1 MFSSTSGLGRLLN
14 SATASVS
21 SQSSRTQRHLESIT
35 EESVTYDLLY
45 PDSLYAIEGQHP
57 AYPIKYGDPA
67 SVAAAARSADDR
79 GGLDIQASRD
89 VRYIIAQKANDF
101 NRVLFDTHP
110 PTPYA
115 GPRNSSAS
123 SPEGSEPLK
132 ENRFVGGLGNSSR
145 VSRSRTAPH
154 SRQTSLTQPNQL
166 MLRSPSSP
174 ISPTPEYGALY
185 GTSQARSIPRPATS
199 EGESLQSKIA
209 REEREETEDI
219 LSCIF
224 GASGFP
230 STSSTKIHVKPYTAQ
245 ARGSS
250 RPLSPEGDSPLSPR
264 HFEPPKSFLS
274 RSTTAENL
282 LLPRAGSGVTEH
294 QIARRQSSY
303 VLVTKLFCVDL
314 REEELEE
321 DYGRRSSE
329 PGARTGKLRSISLPS
344 ATNTSNQL
352 RTPVY
357 AVAVILYLP
366 LRSQWA
372 SRPVSAQASPMA
384 GLTPQASFGSN
395 DGRQM
400 TELDENGFDDRVDR
414 LLQHMS
420 VIEGMLSLLE
430 GASRSHIKS
439 ILISLY
445 AESSVH
451 ARPRLQL
458 ESSALQSHKLTQE
471 LVESLTRRLALAL
484 RIRPAIS
491 GQDRWAIWRSVARG
505 VSHPSLAHD
514 PGVLPSLLTAFLTGH
529 TAWIDSH
536 APKHY
541 RRQRRHQSRRQSD
554 CRTVI
559 VSVDKMLSRRIV
571 FCLSS
576 FLPSNRKATSSQQR
590 PQAPLSTPPSTL
602 LPGRTDPHLMNQRSK
617 SFYLA
622 KEATTAQG
630 TDSEDS
636 AGHPSPSH
644 KRRPSDTISIRSLAM
659 PIAPSGTRKSSIT
672 TTNTIM
678 PDPQVAIP
686 VFSDFGPDIAVGKN
700 AADPRPDSSGSLA
713 ALSLQRTLSRSGS
726 NDRSNSSMDS
736 HVRNGW
742 GSLRSGFWGSRR
754 GSSTEN
760 SEVMTSSGEGL
771 GISGMAQSK
780 ASNGSINKLSQMV
793 EEVDFD
799 AQARGSAFSSPSKDA
814 QMMQQPAKSI
824 PQSSPPEMFPLSLS
838 SDNMDGVIDVQL
850 SSTAN
855 YSSSPPSLISSSV
868 IPQFPNSTPPR
879 RPPRPFDPTINVAG
893 WLRAYHPDFTLQAV
907 RPYDT
912 LKAEIKHYMRCCLV
926 PSTGNRSPPSG
937 PSEWTTITTT
947 HVVDLATNTITIL
960 TLRRKM
966 PDSPHHVLNAL
977 QHYPANPSDETFVE
991 QTISL
996 TDPTSTEPIVAKALE
1011 QLIGHT
1017 SNSHPSS
1024 RMASRAPSRAPSP
1037 PRVSTSAVER
1047 SSLAGGGASMP
1058 RSTPRL
1064 LGDGGVAMG
1073 RQGSAGT
1080 VWRGGGSNEECR
1092 RVVHGA
1098 LKKIIREVVREVESE
1113 EGGRGEGKKQEP
1125 AQGRSIPGS
1134 SVPDDKSRAARRLR
1148 DVVREWVKDV
1158 RSHAVADE
1166 RRREVGPER

>member
-45 PDSLYAIEGQHP
+45 PDSLYTNDGQYP

-79 GGLDIQASRD
+79 GGLNIQASRD

-110 PTPYA
+110 PAPCT

-123 SPEGSEPLK
+123 SPEGSDPLK

-185 GTSQARSIPRPATS
+185 GNSQARSIPRPATS

-282 LLPRAGSGVTEH
+282 PRAGSGVTEH

-321 DYGRRSSE
+321 DYAPRSSE
-329 PGARTGKLRSISLPS
+329 PGARTGKLRSVSLPS

-372 SRPVSAQASPMA
+372 IRPMSAQASPMV
-384 GLTPQASFGSN
+384 GLTPQASSGSN
-395 DGRQM
+395 EGRQM
-400 TELDENGFDDRVDR
+400 TELSDNGFDDRVDR
-414 LLQHMS
+414 LLDQMS
-420 VIEGMLSLLE
+420 VIGGMLSLLE
-430 GASRSHIKS
+430 GASRAHIKS
-439 ILISLY
+439 MLISLY
-445 AESSVH
+445 TELGVH

-471 LVESLTRRLALAL
+471 FVESLTRRLALAL

-491 GQDRWAIWRSVARG
+491 GQDRWAMWRSVARG

-514 PGVLPSLLTAFLTGH
+514 PGVLSSLLTAFLTGH

-536 APKHY
+536 APRDY
-541 RRQRRHQSRRQSD
+541 RRQKRRRSRRPSD

-559 VSVDKMLSRRIV
+559 VSVDKMMSRRIV
-571 FCLSS
+571 FFLSS
-576 FLPSNRKATSSQQR
+576 FLPSNRKATSSQHR

-617 SFYLA
+617 SFHLA
-622 KEATTAQG
+622 KEATTTQG

-686 VFSDFGPDIAVGKN
+686 VFSDFGPDIAIGKN

-771 GISGMAQSK
+771 GISGMAQGK

-799 AQARGSAFSSPSKDA
+799 ARARGSAFSSPSKDA
-814 QMMQQPAKSI
+814 QMMQQPPKSI

-855 YSSSPPSLISSSV
+855 FSSSPPSLISSSG
-868 IPQFPNSTPPR
+868 IPQFPNSLPLK

-912 LKAEIKHYMRCCLV
+912 LKAEIKHSMRCFLV
-926 PSTGNRSPPSG
+926 PSTGNRSVPSG
-937 PSEWTTITTT
+937 SSEWTTITST
-947 HVVDLATNTITIL
+947 HLVDLATNTLTIL
-960 TLRRKM
+960 TLRRRM

-996 TDPTSTEPIVAKALE
+996 TDPTSAEPIVAKALD

-1017 SNSHPSS
+1017 STSHPPS
-1024 RMASRAPSRAPSP
+1024 RMTSRAPSRAPSP
-1037 PRVSTSAVER
+1037 TRAAALAVER
-1047 SSLAGGGASMP
+1047 SSLASGSASMP

-1073 RQGSAGT
+1073 RQGSGGT

-1098 LKKIIREVVREVESE
+1098 LKKIVRDVVREVESE
-1113 EGGRGEGKKQEP
+1113 GHGRGEGKKQEP
-1125 AQGRSIPGS
+1125 AQARSIPGR
-1134 SVPDDKSRAARRLR
+1134 SVPDDRPGAARQLR
-1148 DVVREWVKDV
+1148 EEVSEWVKDV
-1158 RSHAVADE
+1158 RSHAVGDE

>member
-45 PDSLYAIEGQHP
+45 PDALYTNDGQHP

-79 GGLDIQASRD
+79 GGLNIQASRD

-101 NRVLFDTHP
+101 HRVLFDTHP
-110 PTPYA
+110 PAPYA

-123 SPEGSEPLK
+123 SPEGSDPLK

-185 GTSQARSIPRPATS
+185 GNSQARSIPRPATS

-230 STSSTKIHVKPYTAQ
+230 STSSTKIHIKPYTAQ

-250 RPLSPEGDSPLSPR
+250 RPLSPDGDSPLSPR

-274 RSTTAENL
+274 RSTTAEN
-282 LLPRAGSGVTEH
+282 LPRAGSGVTEH

-321 DYGRRSSE
+321 DHGPRSSE
-329 PGARTGKLRSISLPS
+329 PGARTGKLRSVSLPS

-372 SRPVSAQASPMA
+372 IRPLSPQASPMV

-395 DGRQM
+395 KGRQM
-400 TELDENGFDDRVDR
+400 TGLDENGFDDRVDR
-414 LLQHMS
+414 LLDHMS
-420 VIEGMLSLLE
+420 VIGGILSLLE
-430 GASRSHIKS
+430 GASRTHIKS
-439 ILISLY
+439 MLITLY
-445 AESSVH
+445 TELGVH

-458 ESSALQSHKLTQE
+458 ESSALQSHKLTEE
-471 LVESLTRRLALAL
+471 LIESLTRRLALAL
-484 RIRPAIS
+484 RIRPAIP

-514 PGVLPSLLTAFLTGH
+514 PGVLSSLLTAFLAGH

-536 APKHY
+536 APKDY
-541 RRQRRHQSRRQSD
+541 RRQRRHQSRRRRD

-559 VSVDKMLSRRIV
+559 VSVDKMMSRRIV
-571 FCLSS
+571 FFLSS
-576 FLPSNRKATSSQQR
+576 FLPSNRKATFSQQR

-617 SFYLA
+617 SFHLA
-622 KEATTAQG
+622 KEATAAQG

-726 NDRSNSSMDS
+726 NDRSNSSIDS
-736 HVRNGW
+736 HIRNGW

-771 GISGMAQSK
+771 GISGLTQSK

-799 AQARGSAFSSPSKDA
+799 ARARGSTFSSPSKDA
-814 QMMQQPAKSI
+814 QMMQQPAKSM
-824 PQSSPPEMFPLSLS
+824 PQTSPPEMFPLSLS

-855 YSSSPPSLISSSV
+855 FSSSPSSV
-868 IPQFPNSTPPR
+868 IPPFPNSPPPRR
-879 RPPRPFDPTINVAG
+879 RPPRPCDPTINVAG

-912 LKAEIKHYMRCCLV
+912 LKAEIKHSMRCFLA
-926 PSTGNRSPPSG
+926 PSTDNRSDSSRS
-937 PSEWTTITTT
+937 SEWTTITTT
-947 HVVDLATNTITIL
+947 HLVDLATNTLTIL
-960 TLRRKM
+960 TLRRRM

-991 QTISL
+991 QTSSL
-996 TDPTSTEPIVAKALE
+996 SDPTSTEPILAKALD

-1017 SNSHPSS
+1017 STSYPPS
-1024 RMASRAPSRAPSP
+1024 RMASRAASRAPSP
-1037 PRVSTSAVER
+1037 TRAAASAVER
-1047 SSLAGGGASMP
+1047 SSFASGSASMP

-1064 LGDGGVAMG
+1064 LADGGVAMG
-1073 RQGSAGT
+1073 RQGSGGS

-1098 LKKIIREVVREVESE
+1098 LKKIVRDVVREAESE
-1113 EGGRGEGKKQEP
+1113 GDRVAEGKKQEP
-1125 AQGRSIPGS
+1125 AQARSITGRS
-1134 SVPDDKSRAARRLR
+1134 VPNDKLGAARQLR
-1148 DVVREWVKDV
+1148 EVVREWVKDV
-1158 RSHAVADE
+1158 RSHAVGHE
-1166 RRREVGPER
+1166 RRREAGPER

>member
-1 MFSSTSGLGRLLN
+1 MFSSTSGIGRLLN

-35 EESVTYDLLY
+35 EESITYDLLY
-45 PDSLYAIEGQHP
+45 PDSPYANEGQYP
-57 AYPIKYGDPA
+57 AYPIKYGDPV
-67 SVAAAARSADDR
+67 SVAAAARSPDDR
-79 GGLDIQASRD
+79 GGLNIQASRD

-110 PTPYA
+110 PTPYV

-123 SPEGSEPLK
+123 SPEGSEQLK
-132 ENRFVGGLGNSSR
+132 ENRFAGGLGNSSR

-174 ISPTPEYGALY
+174 ISPTSEYGALY
-185 GTSQARSIPRPATS
+185 SNSQARSIPRPATS

-209 REEREETEDI
+209 REEREEREDI
-219 LSCIF
+219 LSCMF

-250 RPLSPEGDSPLSPR
+250 RPLSPEADSPLSPR

-274 RSTTAENL
+274 RSTTAEN
-282 LLPRAGSGVTEH
+282 LPRAGSGVTEH

-314 REEELEE
+314 REDELEE
-321 DYGRRSSE
+321 GYDRRSSD
-329 PGARTGKLRSISLPS
+329 PSARTGKLRSLSLPS
-344 ATNTSNQL
+344 AANTSNQL

-372 SRPVSAQASPMA
+372 NRPISAQASPIV

-400 TELDENGFDDRVDR
+400 TELYENGFDDRVDR

-420 VIEGMLSLLE
+420 VIEGMLSLFE
-430 GASRSHIKS
+430 GASRSHIKDT
-439 ILISLY
+439 LISLY
-445 AESSVH
+445 AEASVY

-471 LVESLTRRLALAL
+471 LVESLTQRLALAL

-491 GQDRWAIWRSVARG
+491 GQDRWAIWRSVARA
-505 VSHPSLAHD
+505 VCHPSLVHD
-514 PGVLPSLLTAFLTGH
+514 PGVLSSLLTAFLTGH
-529 TAWIDSH
+529 TSWIDSH
-536 APKHY
+536 APKDY
-541 RRQRRHQSRRQSD
+541 RRQDRHQSRKQRD

-559 VSVDKMLSRRIV
+559 VSVDKMMSRRIV
-571 FCLSS
+571 FFLSS
-576 FLPSNRKATSSQQR
+576 FLPSNRKASSSQQR
-590 PQAPLSTPPSTL
+590 PQPSLSAPPSTL
-602 LPGRTDPHLMNQRSK
+602 LPGRADPHLMNQPSK
-617 SFYLA
+617 PFHLA
-622 KEATTAQG
+622 KEATAAQA
-630 TDSEDS
+630 TDREDS
-636 AGHPSPSH
+636 AGHPTPSH
-644 KRRPSDTISIRSLAM
+644 RRRTSDTLSIRSLAM
-659 PIAPSGTRKSSIT
+659 PIIPTGTRKSSIT
-672 TTNTIM
+672 TTSTIM

-686 VFSDFGPDIAVGKN
+686 VFSDFSPDIAVGKN

-726 NDRSNSSMDS
+726 NERSNSSMDS

-771 GISGMAQSK
+771 GISGMSQNK

-799 AQARGSAFSSPSKDA
+799 ARARESAFSSPSKDA
-814 QMMQQPAKSI
+814 QMMQQPPKSM
-824 PQSSPPEMFPLSLS
+824 PQRSSPEMFPLSLS
-838 SDNMDGVIDVQL
+838 SDNTDGVIDVQL
-850 SSTAN
+850 SSPAAN
-855 YSSSPPSLISSSV
+855 LSSSPPSLISSSF
-868 IPQFPNSTPPR
+868 ITPLANPTSSKS
-879 RPPRPFDPTINVAG
+879 PHRPFDPTINVAG
-893 WLRAYHPDFTLQAV
+893 WLRAYQPDFTLQAV

-912 LKAEIKHYMRCCLV
+912 LKSDIKHSMRCFLG
-926 PSTGNRSPPSG
+926 PSTIKYST
-937 PSEWTTITTT
+937 SEWTTITTT
-947 HVVDLATNTITIL
+947 HLVDLATSTLTIL
-960 TLRRKM
+960 TLRRRM

-991 QTISL
+991 QTVSL
-996 TDPTSTEPIVAKALE
+996 TDPTSADPIVAKALD

-1037 PRVSTSAVER
+1037 TRAAASAVER
-1047 SSLAGGGASMP
+1047 SSLANGGASMP

-1064 LGDGGVAMG
+1064 LGDGGVAMA
-1073 RQGSAGT
+1073 RQGSGGT
-1080 VWRGGGSNEECR
+1080 VWRVGGGSNEECR

-1098 LKKIIREVVREVESE
+1098 LKKIVREVVREVESE
-1113 EGGRGEGKKQEP
+1113 REGLSEGKKQEP
-1125 AQGRSIPGS
+1125 AQARSVPGKSVPGRSIPDHKPGE
-1134 SVPDDKSRAARRLR
+1134 ARLLR
-1148 DVVREWVKDV
+1148 EVVREWAKDV
-1158 RSHAVADE
+1158 RSHAVGDE
-1166 RRREVGPER
+1166 RRGPGQER

>member
-45 PDSLYAIEGQHP
+45 PDSLYTNEGQHP

-79 GGLDIQASRD
+79 GGLNIQASRD

-115 GPRNSSAS
+115 GSRNPSAS
-123 SPEGSEPLK
+123 SPEGSELLK
-132 ENRFVGGLGNSSR
+132 ENTFIGGLGNSSR
-145 VSRSRTAPH
+145 VSRSRTTPH

-174 ISPTPEYGALY
+174 ISPTPEFSALY
-185 GTSQARSIPRPATS
+185 GNSQARSIPRPATS

-219 LSCIF
+219 VSCMF

-264 HFEPPKSFLS
+264 HFEPPRSFLS
-274 RSTTAENL
+274 RSTTAEN
-282 LLPRAGSGVTEH
+282 LPRAGSGVTEH
-294 QIARRQSSY
+294 QITRRQSSY
-303 VLVTKLFCVDL
+303 VLVTKLSCVDL

-321 DYGRRSSE
+321 DYGPRSSE
-329 PGARTGKLRSISLPS
+329 PGARTGKLRSVSLPS

-357 AVAVILYLP
+357 AVAVVLYLP

-372 SRPVSAQASPMA
+372 SRPMSAQASPVV

-395 DGRQM
+395 EGRQM
-400 TELDENGFDDRVDR
+400 MELSDNGFDDRVDR
-414 LLQHMS
+414 LLDHMS
-420 VIEGMLSLLE
+420 VIGGMLSLLE
-430 GASRSHIKS
+430 GASRAHIKS
-439 ILISLY
+439 MLISLY
-445 AESSVH
+445 AESGVH
-451 ARPRLQL
+451 GRPRLQL
-458 ESSALQSHKLTQE
+458 ESSALQSHRLTQE

-505 VSHPSLAHD
+505 VSHPSQAHD
-514 PGVLPSLLTAFLTGH
+514 PGVLSSLLTAFLTGH

-536 APKHY
+536 APKDY
-541 RRQRRHQSRRQSD
+541 RRQKRHQSRRQSD

-559 VSVDKMLSRRIV
+559 VSVDKMMSRRIV
-571 FCLSS
+571 FFLSS
-576 FLPSNRKATSSQQR
+576 FLPSNRRATTSSQQR
-590 PQAPLSTPPSTL
+590 PQPPLSAPPSTL
-602 LPGRTDPHLMNQRSK
+602 LPGRTDPHLMKQRSTT
-617 SFYLA
+617 FHPA
-622 KEATTAQG
+622 KEATAAQA

-636 AGHPSPSH
+636 IDHPSPSH

-678 PDPQVAIP
+678 PDPQIAIP

-736 HVRNGW
+736 HVRTGW

-771 GISGMAQSK
+771 GISGMAQGK
-780 ASNGSINKLSQMV
+780 ASNGSINKLNQMV

-799 AQARGSAFSSPSKDA
+799 ARARGSAFSSPSKDA
-814 QMMQQPAKSI
+814 QMLQQPAKSI
-824 PQSSPPEMFPLSLS
+824 SQSSPPEMFPLSLS

-850 SSTAN
+850 STTAN
-855 YSSSPPSLISSSV
+855 FPSSPSSV
-868 IPQFPNSTPPR
+868 IPQSLNPIPPR

-912 LKAEIKHYMRCCLV
+912 LKAEVKHSMRCFLL
-926 PSTGNRSPPSG
+926 PSTGNRSTPSAS
-937 PSEWTTITTT
+937 SEWTTITTT
-947 HVVDLATNTITIL
+947 HLADLATNTLTIL
-960 TLRRKM
+960 TLRRRM

-991 QTISL
+991 QAISL
-996 TDPTSTEPIVAKALE
+996 TEPTSAEPIVARALD

-1037 PRVSTSAVER
+1037 PRAATSAVER
-1047 SSLAGGGASMP
+1047 SSLAGGGTSMP

-1064 LGDGGVAMG
+1064 LGEGGVGME
-1073 RQGSAGT
+1073 RQGSGGT

-1098 LKKIIREVVREVESE
+1098 LKKIVREAVREVEG
-1113 EGGRGEGKKQEP
+1113 EGDGLTEGKKREP
-1125 AQGRSIPGS
+1125 AQGK
-1134 SVPDDKSRAARRLR
+1134 SVPGRGIPSDKPGGARLLR
-1148 DVVREWVKDV
+1148 EVVREWVKEV
-1158 RSHAVADE
+1158 RKHAVGDE
-1166 RRREVGPER
+1166 RRRGAGPER